1 MPERSR
7 WTAADLPDLA
17 GKTIVV
23 TGANSGIGYEA
34 ALELARAHATVVLA
48 CRRLEGA
55 NAAADQIRGAAPGA
69 AVEVMALDLASLASV
84 RAFAD
89 AFKLAHPTLDVLVNN
104 AGVMALPY
112 RKTAD
117 GFEMQFGTNH
127 LGHFAL
133 TGLLLDQLL
142 AAGSARVVTVSS
154 TAHRLGK
161 IRFDDLNWERGYR
174 KWYAYGQSKLANLL
188 FMFELNRKAQRAG
201 VKLTSVACH
210 PGYAAT
216 NLQAAGPR
224 MAGASLM
231 EWGTAVAN
239 RIFAQNAAMGALPTL
254 YAAAAPGVKGGDY
267 FGPEGFQEMWGSPA
281 KVSCGAAAH
290 DEAVAARLWSVSEEL
305 TGVRYT
311 ALGA

>member
-1 MPERSR
+1 MPESTR
-7 WTAADLPDLA
+7 WTAADMPDLA
-17 GKTIVV
+17 GRTIVV

-34 ALELARAHATVVLA
+34 ALGFARAHATVVLA
-48 CRRLEGA
+48 CRRLESA
-55 NAAADQIRGAAPGA
+55 NAAAEQIRSAAPGGEV
-69 AVEVMALDLASLASV
+69 AVMELDLASLNSV

-89 AFKLAHPTLDVLVNN
+89 AFKGSHRSLEVLVNN

-112 RKTAD
+112 RKTAE

-133 TGLLLDQLL
+133 TGLLLDELL
-142 AAGSARVVTVSS
+142 AADSARVVTVAS

-188 FMFELNRKAQRAG
+188 FMFELDRKARRAG
-201 VKLTSVACH
+201 ARLASVACH

-231 EWGTAVAN
+231 EWGTGWAN
-239 RIFAQNAAMGALPTL
+239 RIVAQSAAMGALPTM
-254 YAAAAPGVKGGDY
+254 YAAAAPDVKGGEY
-267 FGPEGFQEMWGSPA
+267 FGPGGFQEMWGSP
-281 KVSCGAAAH
+281 VRVGCSAAAR
-290 DEAVAARLWSVSEEL
+290 DEAVATRLWSVSEEM
-305 TGVRYT
+305 TQVRYR
-311 ALGA
+311 ALEA